1 MKQFFLILFGGLL
14 LIGVGIGISYAGSI
28 AWKGVIAWGESHQN
42 LISNLA
48 GVAAAQDN
56 DGTSVSGLRRTIGF
70 QPDESIDLISA
81 ASLSLPAGADSKV
94 TAGAYLVEDLDTG
107 EIAARYNQDKILPIA
122 SLSKLVTA
130 EVAKKL
136 IPADTR
142 ITLTQ
147 APLNT
152 YGDTASLRKGETFT
166 AHDLLY
172 PMLMVSSNDVAEVYA
187 QYYGRAAFLKAMN
200 QFVQSIGAYK
210 TYFAD
215 PSGLSPDNV
224 SSASDLAI
232 ILDWIRKNDPETL
245 AITETKRIT
254 IRSHTW
260 INPTVFLNWSTYLG
274 GKNGY
279 TDEAD
284 RTAAALFSLGNP
296 KHTYAVVVLGS
307 DSRNPD
313 VVQLL
318 AKVK

>member
-1 MKQFFLILFGGLL
+1 MKQFFLIVFGGLF
-14 LIGVGIGISYAGSI
+14 LIIVGIGISFVGGFVWRLVSPHGLAFTALADAAFPQPTAGT
-28 AWKGVIAWGESHQN
+28 A
-42 LISNLA
+42 
-48 GVAAAQDN
+48 
-56 DGTSVSGLRRTIGF
+56 VSGLSRYVNFTT
-70 QPDESIDLISA
+70 PDSTQLINA
-81 ASLSLPAGADSKV
+81 AALSLPAGADGKV

-107 EIAARYNQDKILPIA
+107 SVAARYNPDKILPIA
-122 SLSKLVTA
+122 SLSKLVTV

-136 IPADTR
+136 IPEDTR

-152 YGDTASLRKGETFT
+152 YGDTAFLKAGETFT
-166 AHDLLY
+166 AHDLIY
-172 PMLMVSSNDVAEVYA
+172 PLLMVSSNDVAEVYA
-187 QYYGRAAFLKAMN
+187 QYYGRAAFIKAMN
-200 QFVQSIGAYK
+200 EFVQSIGAYK

-215 PSGLSPDNV
+215 PSGLSPLNV
-224 SSASDLAI
+224 SSAGDLAI
-232 ILDWIRKNDPETL
+232 IMDWIRKNDPDTFSITL
-245 AITETKRIT
+245 TKRKT

-260 INPTVFLNWSTYLG
+260 INPTAFLNWSNYLG

-284 RTAAALFSLGNP
+284 RTSAALFSLGDS
-296 KHTYAVVVLGS
+296 KDTYAVIVLGS

>member
-1 MKQFFLILFGGLL
+1 MKQFSLVVFGGLF
-14 LIGVGIGISYAGSI
+14 LIGVGIGISYSGALLWRLVSPR
-28 AWKGVIAWGESHQN
+28 
-42 LISNLA
+42 
-48 GVAAAQDN
+48 AAALTALASAAISKPT
-56 DGTSVSGLRRTIGF
+56 DGTALSGLSRKVTYD
-70 QPDESIDLISA
+70 PDASIDLITA
-81 ASLSLPAGADSKV
+81 ASLSLPAGADGKV

-107 EIAARYNQDKILPIA
+107 AVAARYNPDKVLPIA
-122 SLSKLVTA
+122 SLTKLVTA

-136 IPADTR
+136 IPAETR

-152 YGDTASLRKGETFT
+152 YGDTGFLRRGETFT

-172 PMLMVSSNDVAEVYA
+172 PLLMVSSNDVAEVYA
-187 QYYGRAAFLKAMN
+187 QYYGRAAFIKAMN
-200 QFVQSIGAYK
+200 QFAQSIGAYK
-210 TYFAD
+210 TYFDD
-215 PSGLSPDNV
+215 PSGLSPNNV
-224 SSASDLAI
+224 SSAGDLAL
-232 ILDWIRKNDPETL
+232 ILDWIRKNDPDTL
-245 AITETKRIT
+245 GITLTKRIT

-260 INPTVFLNWSTYLG
+260 INPTAFLNWSNYLG

-284 RTAAALFSLGNP
+284 RTAAALFTLGDP
-296 KHTYAVVVLGS
+296 KHAYAVVVLGS